1 MIFGRHGSFWQVA
14 TFVAGL
20 FPMMQLAAAAPV
32 VLPGVQGG
40 SYSLHMTSLKEIR
53 FRNTIRQKYDFSCGS
68 AAVATLLT
76 YQYGY
81 PVDEQEAFVQMY
93 AHGDRPKINREGFS
107 LLDIKRFLQANGF
120 DADGFQ
126 VPLEKLLQEN
136 LPAIV
141 LIDERGYHH
150 FVVIKGLLDGR
161 VLVGDPA
168 RGTRSIP
175 RAQFDA
181 AWKNHLVF
189 VIHNRRALARFNTR
203 DDWRA
208 APMAPVN
215 SAIDRT
221 GLGNITLPKRGP
233 GDI

>member
-1 MIFGRHGSFWQVA
+1 MKCGWLLLAAFAVGLPAGS
-14 TFVAGL
+14 
-20 FPMMQLAAAAPV
+20 LAAATVAV
-32 VLPGVQGG
+32 PGGQGN
-40 SYSLHMTSLKEIR
+40 SYRFHLTSLKEAR

-81 PVDEQEAFVQMY
+81 PVDEETAFEEMY
-93 AHGDRPKINREGFS
+93 AHGDQAKINKEGFS
-107 LLDIKRFLQANGF
+107 LLDIKHFLELNGF

-126 VPLEKLLQEN
+126 VPLEKLNQEN

-141 LIDERGYHH
+141 LVNEKGYHH
-150 FVVIKGLLDGR
+150 FVVIKGLRNGR

-168 RGTRSIP
+168 RGTRSMP
-175 RAQFDA
+175 VAQFDA

-189 VIHNRRALARFNTR
+189 VIHNRRALAVFNSR

-208 APMAPVN
+208 APMAPLG